1 MESSN
6 FGSRSGLTCCPELG
20 GYAGCIA
27 EGRDPARSQP
37 PSAGPGAATPCDLP
51 FPYPSVG
58 AGASWVSSLPPSV
71 LYGDNSKDRSC
82 PLSPPVSAPII
93 ASTHGLLSNPHKAP
107 QAVLGAVWL
116 LEMGIHTVLLNANDC
131 MGCWGQNMSER
142 GLIHGEV
149 LVGRHLSSR
158 GKAQPEGTERSV

>member
-1 MESSN
+1 MQGVLRRAETGR
-6 FGSRSGLTCCPELG
+6 FTAPFSRAPEL
-20 GYAGCIA
+20 
-27 EGRDPARSQP
+27 P
-37 PSAGPGAATPCDLP
+37 PTAICLFPGLLLGQVLVGFPVCLP
-51 FPYPSVG
+51 LCYMG
-58 AGASWVSSLPPSV
+58 MTLKTEAV
-71 LYGDNSKDRSC
+71 LCR
-82 PLSPPVSAPII
+82 LQLSAPII

-149 LVGRHLSSR
+149 LVGRRLSSG

>member
-1 MESSN
+1 MLRRAETRPVPSPLQQ
-6 FGSRSGLTCCPELG
+6 GLE
-20 GYAGCIA
+20 
-27 EGRDPARSQP
+27 
-37 PSAGPGAATPCDLP
+37 
-51 FPYPSVG
+51 
-58 AGASWVSSLPPSV
+58 LPPPAICLFPSLLLGQVQVGFPVCLPLCYMGITLKTEAV
-71 LYGDNSKDRSC
+71 LCR
-82 PLSPPVSAPII
+82 LQLSAPII

-131 MGCWGQNMSER
+131 MRCWGQNMSER

-149 LVGRHLSSR
+149 LVGRHLSSG